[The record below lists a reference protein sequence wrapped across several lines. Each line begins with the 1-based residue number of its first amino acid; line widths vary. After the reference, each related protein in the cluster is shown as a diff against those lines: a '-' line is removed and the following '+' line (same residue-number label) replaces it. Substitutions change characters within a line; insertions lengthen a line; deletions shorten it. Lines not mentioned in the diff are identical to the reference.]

1 MEQNAQAQNQAPE
14 VKIPEVLTGHTP
26 LPSKVVPMP
35 GTPPAGKFGPVTVE
49 KALNFG
55 DALQYLCAHPQSTI
69 RRLGWAPDTQSV
81 LLLNEEGTVTL
92 RKPSGSLH
100 PALFNTGDI
109 EGTDWVTGTV

>member
-1 MEQNAQAQNQAPE
+1 MEQQAQTQPPVPE

-69 RRLGWAPDTQSV
+69 RRLGWAPDTKTV

-92 RKPSGSLH
+92 RKPSGTVH

-109 EGTDWVTGTV
+109 EGTDWVVGE